1 MFKDSS
7 TTINLRLILPH
18 SKKPKRMRLEKIR
31 KNTVLIRRPRFT
43 GPLKTNQKSVP
54 LISISGEILKNHGFE
69 VGRLFE
75 VFARKGFL
83 LLIAKKF
90 KYKEPKLSGR
100 N

>member
-7 TTINLRLILPH
+7 TTINMRVFLPGSMKH
-18 SKKPKRMRLEKIR
+18 KSMRLKQIR
-31 KNTVLIRRPRFT
+31 KNTVHIRRPRFT
-43 GPLKTNQKSVP
+43 GPLKTNPQSVP
-54 LISISGEILKNHGFE
+54 LISISGKILKNYGFE

-90 KYKEPKLSGR
+90 KYQEPKLSGR